1 MRRPTATATALFGG
15 IALTAA
21 LAGCATS
28 APAETDN
35 ATTAPE
41 PTETSEATTPDTDDT
56 ATSGYADGT
65 YTETGQ
71 YQSPNGT
78 ESIDVSLTLEDGIVT
93 AVEVTGHN
101 SNPNTE
107 HFQGEFIGGIADV
120 VVGKSIDELQVD
132 RVAGS
137 SLTSGGFNAAVEA
150 IKADATA

>member
-15 IALTAA
+15 LALTAA
-21 LAGCATS
+21 LAGCATT
-28 APAETDN
+28 APAETDD

-41 PTETSEATTPDTDDT
+41 PAETSEST
-56 ATSGYADGT
+56 APEAGASSGGYADGT

-78 ESIDVSLTLEDGIVT
+78 ESIDVSLTLEDGVVT
-93 AVEVTGHN
+93 AVEVVGHN
-101 SNPNTE
+101 TNPNTE
-107 HFQGEFIGGIADV
+107 HFQGEFIGGIADE

-137 SLTSGGFNAAVEA
+137 SLTSGGFNSAVEA
-150 IKADATA
+150 IKADAAA